1 MTAWYLQNYH
11 LQILWRD
18 LTVVVVFFVL
28 QLLDPFPVIF
38 HFSLF
43 SVSYVLSSTLKR
55 KAWDHKDSQ
64 EEILKGGR
72 TSFRLFLSSHRS
84 LSRQVYSF
92 ERTWRRGPA
101 LSSAS
106 RGNQHVNTALFLRI
120 WSRSLKTAQRRET
133 LGEFEQSPFYSTVQN
148 NEVFPWTL
156 GPAWHDRIQF
166 VKNRFAFE
174 IITINSTIGPPRG
187 NSITGQS
194 DQCIL
199 LPTLN
204 CVKY

>member
-18 LTVVVVFFVL
+18 LTVVVFFFVL

-55 KAWDHKDSQ
+55 KAWDHRDSQ

-72 TSFRLFLSSHRS
+72 
-84 LSRQVYSF
+84 
-92 ERTWRRGPA
+92 
-101 LSSAS
+101 
-106 RGNQHVNTALFLRI
+106 
-120 WSRSLKTAQRRET
+120 TAQRRET

>member
-18 LTVVVVFFVL
+18 LTVVVFFFVL

-55 KAWDHKDSQ
+55 KAWDHRDSQ

-72 TSFRLFLSSHRS
+72 
-84 LSRQVYSF
+84 
-92 ERTWRRGPA
+92 
-101 LSSAS
+101 
-106 RGNQHVNTALFLRI
+106 
-120 WSRSLKTAQRRET
+120 TAQRRET

-156 GPAWHDRIQF
+156 GPAWQDSIRQKSLCLWDHNYQQHHRASAWQF
-166 VKNRFAFE
+166 YHWTEWPVYFAA
-174 IITINSTIGPPRG
+174 NS
-187 NSITGQS
+187 
-194 DQCIL
+194 
-199 LPTLN
+199 
-204 CVKY
+204 